1 MRKPLQQQRQNF
13 CQYLRKPGA
22 LLCLMLGLILGLTA
36 CANTASQTTS
46 QTTSEATDIA
56 ETLDSLHN
64 RAAAADFDGYFALY
78 AEDAVFMGTDRT
90 EVWPL
95 VDFKAYTK
103 PHFSKGNGWTYVPT
117 ERQVH
122 INAGTAWF
130 EERLQ
135 NEKYG
140 EVRGT
145 GVLVRT
151 AAGWKVA
158 QYNLTLP
165 LPNEL
170 FSEIARQVID
180 YYATD

>member
-1 MRKPLQQQRQNF
+1 MHK
-13 CQYLRKPGA
+13 YLNNKCPSFKGTSFFLSVG
-22 LLCLMLGLILGLTA
+22 LLLLGLAG
-36 CANTASQTTS
+36 CANTATQGPSD
-46 QTTSEATDIA
+46 AIVIA
-56 ETLDSLHN
+56 QTLDSLHE
-64 RAAAADFDGYFALY
+64 RAAAADFDGYFDLY
-78 AEDAVFMGTDRT
+78 AKNAVFMGTDRA
-90 EVWPL
+90 EYWPL
-95 VDFKAYTK
+95 ADFKAYTQ

-117 ERQVH
+117 ERHLHV
-122 INAGTAWF
+122 NDSTAWF

-151 AAGWKVA
+151 TTGWKVA

-170 FSEIARQVID
+170 FGEIAREVID
-180 YYATD
+180 YYAED